1 MICWFSLKRKK
12 LASPQKETT
21 TPPIYD
27 NFDIDAANVGINR
40 LELKENHAYEEGND
54 YY

>member
-12 LASPQKETT
+12 LTSLHKETT
-21 TPPIYD
+21 SPPIYD
-27 NFDIDAANVGINR
+27 IPDIDAANVGINR
-40 LELKENHAYEEGND
+40 LELKENYAYEEGND